1 MIIFCVLRAT
11 LWVRNSIE
19 CNKISIF
26 HIENT
31 SPQSYIFFDCPAFS
45 KNTYAWG
52 VLFQYGKQ
60 VVFSILIKITWS
72 IFIWSSNDKAQN
84 RYARLNL
91 LSIWKILVL
100 LYSMEFHTRKVAPRH
115 TGKYVRYHTVG
126 TFATFCFLELWSHT
140 FSREKCQVSRGLGRV
155 GARSA
160 TSRETYWPSG
170 GWARSA
176 TFPRIKACVR
186 MNCTCT
192 WTTYC
197 RCRTMLRC
205 HPTFMALPK
214 VGR

>member
-126 TFATFCFLELWSHT
+126 TFATFCFLELWSRTGT
-140 FSREKCQVSRGLGRV
+140 FSRKNARFREVSGEWEREARPLGRLF
-155 GARSA
+155 GLRGSA
-160 TSRETYWPSG
+160 KRD
-170 GWARSA
+170 
-176 TFPRIKACVR
+176 FPE
-186 MNCTCT
+186 N
-192 WTTYC
+192 
-197 RCRTMLRC
+197 
-205 HPTFMALPK
+205 
-214 VGR
+214 